1 MILVNTLIKIP
12 LDVNDRVYM
21 GNQFNASGLQSILP
35 KLKEFDD
42 DLLNIQIHACKE
54 TLEADMDEAFSEDVS
69 LCSDTSQPN
78 ELFDRVA
85 ESLADSPRASEQF
98 LSVLKYL
105 LWIHGD
111 ADTK

>member
-54 TLEADMDEAFSEDVS
+54 TLEADMSAAEGGKA
-69 LCSDTSQPN
+69 LRCRLRRTSI
-78 ELFDRVA
+78 
-85 ESLADSPRASEQF
+85 SLA
-98 LSVLKYL
+98 
-105 LWIHGD
+105 
-111 ADTK
+111 ADFPAQNARSRILI